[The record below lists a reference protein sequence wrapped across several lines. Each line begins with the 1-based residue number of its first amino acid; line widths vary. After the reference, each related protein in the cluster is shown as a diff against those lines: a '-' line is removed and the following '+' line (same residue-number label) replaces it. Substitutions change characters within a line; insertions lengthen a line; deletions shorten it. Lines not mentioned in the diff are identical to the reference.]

1 MNTNLDIIAKEL
13 YGKIQTRFQDIQMGD
28 ENAKVLSKKEDIP
41 KARFFEFEYDEGGE
55 SLGTVAITLDEDD
68 GVVVQVSG
76 ELVDGANGV
85 PRHRAYKFIR
95 SFRQFAKDRLLKFD
109 IQNLGKSNLDK
120 RDYHFQAKRKEIPME
135 PIMESKLYGT
145 TKMSY
150 QDLGEATLIIRHSQP
165 INPEL
170 AAGRTMHIE
179 SIYVENAHGER
190 FRYPSKHLNG
200 ARALAEH
207 IKAGGNPY
215 DSIGKH
221 ICSLSEELAGL
232 RKFKNYVSRQ
242 EQISEAM
249 GNVTNRVLERI
260 EEIKKQVQM
269 LQRPAYYESFAEAFE
284 DQEEQM
290 IPEEIANDLIDRLTI
305 RTFNED
311 LKAIFPY
318 IYKFVDESELPVL
331 ELDADDLLDEAGD
344 GSRPHGMTTD
354 WHKRYQEHKS
364 RHDDYVDSGDH
375 ANADKAGKTARLAAQ
390 EHHKETGKKIPGAE
404 QFDVYENLQSADESL
419 DLFADYESAIDRLME
434 QDDLFSPNK
443 SAQQSAIEKFN
454 DVMSQEL
461 KPGPGGV
468 NAVESLKGLI
478 DDPELMDEL
487 KKADPELDVRALIQ
501 QWIYDNTDKFD
512 APEIV
517 NQLKFSGSD
526 TTPTPTKPAPIANE
540 PLPAEPLP
548 ATPTAGGTPPVDGA
562 LGAEAGGAPAVPPPA
577 GLDTAAGLT
586 PPPDQTTPVAE
597 GIMNALR
604 KAKAA
609 GATLETQLD
618 FGYGVKT
625 IGEIIEDCGCAP
637 HDVGYDAE
645 PTEPEAG
652 GLDAMLKYIS
662 GFYSKE
668 EGNFPLGGTRIKIK
682 VKKEFD
688 DGAFP
693 DASEDDLM
701 KLMQFIEKKD
711 PSSNEHDHIIK
722 LAGVRSQGHQMPS
735 GHMEMNEWH
744 LKDMEDKIK
753 KMKECMPSM
762 DDHHHEKIKMSHQPE
777 ITADP
782 VDAEILNP
790 QHEGNDVRHFLRKLD
805 QLGI

>member
-13 YGKIQTRFQDIQMGD
+13 YGKIQTRFPDIQMGD

-41 KARFFEFEYDEGGE
+41 KARFFEFEYEEGGE
-55 SLGTVAITLDEDD
+55 PLGTVAITLDADD

-76 ELVDGANGV
+76 EFVDGSNDV

-120 RDYHFQAKRKEIPME
+120 RDYHFQAKRKELPME

-150 QDLGEATLIIRHSQP
+150 QDLGEATLIIKHSQP

-170 AAGRTMHIE
+170 AAGRTMHID
-179 SIYVENAHGER
+179 SIYVENSQGER

-249 GNVTNRVLERI
+249 GNVTSRVLERI

-284 DQEEQM
+284 AQDEQM

-311 LKAIFPY
+311 LKSIFPY

-331 ELDADDLLDEAGD
+331 ELDADDLLGEKMEEETCDD
-344 GSRPHGMTTD
+344 C
-354 WHKRYQEHKS
+354 HKDPCEC
-364 RHDDYVDSGDH
+364 DDD
-375 ANADKAGKTARLAAQ
+375 AEKT
-390 EHHKETGKKIPGAE
+390 
-404 QFDVYENLQSADESL
+404 DESL
-419 DLFADYESAIDRLME
+419 DLFADYELAIDRLME
-434 QDDLFSPNK
+434 QDDLFSPNR

-487 KKADPELDVRALIQ
+487 KKADPELDVRSLIQ
-501 QWIYDNTDKFD
+501 NWILSNSDKFD
-512 APEIV
+512 EPEVI

-526 TTPTPTKPAPIANE
+526 SAPQAPEAPTE
-540 PLPAEPLP
+540 PLKT
-548 ATPTAGGTPPVDGA
+548 ATTDITTPPVGA
-562 LGAEAGGAPAVPPPA
+562 PDASAGGAQLATTPPPE
-577 GLDTAAGLT
+577 GMDVAAGLT
-586 PPPDQTTPVAE
+586 PPPANATVAE
-597 GIMNALR
+597 GIMTALR

-625 IGEIIEDCGCAP
+625 IAEIIEDCGCAP
-637 HDVGYDAE
+637 HDVGYEVE
-645 PTEPEAG
+645 PTMGGEG

-688 DGAFP
+688 DGAFQ

-701 KLMQFIEKKD
+701 KVMRFIEKKD
-711 PSSNEHDHIIK
+711 PSSNEHDHIMK
-722 LAGVRSQGHQMPS
+722 LAGMRPHNDS
-735 GHMEMNEWH
+735 GHMELHEYH
-744 LKDMEDKIK
+744 LKDMEQKLK
-753 KMKECMPSM
+753 RMKEQMPSM
-762 DDHHHEKIKMSHQPE
+762 DDHHHEKVKMSHQPE
-777 ITADP
+777 ITSDP
-782 VDAEILNP
+782 VDSEILDP
-790 QHEGNDVRHFLRKLD
+790 HEQGHGVAHFLKKLD
-805 QLGI
+805 QIGT

>member
-1 MNTNLDIIAKEL
+1 MTSYRLCLYTYQRASDKYNMNTNLDIIAKEL
-13 YGKIQTRFQDIQMGD
+13 YGKIQTRFPDIQMGD

-41 KARFFEFEYDEGGE
+41 KARFFEFEYEEGGE
-55 SLGTVAITLDEDD
+55 PLGTVAITLDEDD

-76 ELVDGANGV
+76 EFVDGSNDV

-120 RDYHFQAKRKEIPME
+120 RDYHFQAKRKELPME

-150 QDLGEATLIIRHSQP
+150 QDLGEATLIIKHSQP

-179 SIYVENAHGER
+179 SIYVESAQGER

-249 GNVTNRVLERI
+249 GNVTSRVLERI
-260 EEIKKQVQM
+260 EEIKKEVQM

-284 DQEEQM
+284 AQDEQM

-311 LKAIFPY
+311 LKSIFPY

-331 ELDADDLLDEAGD
+331 ELDADDLLGEKMEEDTCPDCHKDPCTCDDE
-344 GSRPHGMTTD
+344 T
-354 WHKRYQEHKS
+354 E
-364 RHDDYVDSGDH
+364 
-375 ANADKAGKTARLAAQ
+375 KT
-390 EHHKETGKKIPGAE
+390 
-404 QFDVYENLQSADESL
+404 DESL
-419 DLFADYESAIDRLME
+419 DPFADYESAIDRLME
-434 QDDLFSPNK
+434 QDDLYSPNR
-443 SAQQSAIEKFN
+443 SAQQAAIEKFN
-454 DVMSQEL
+454 DVMSKEL
-461 KPGPGGV
+461 LPGSNGL
-468 NAVESLKGLI
+468 NATESLKGII
-478 DDPELMDEL
+478 DDPELMDKL
-487 KKADPELDVRALIQ
+487 RTADPKLDVRSVIRD
-501 QWIYDNTDKFD
+501 WILKNTDKFD
-512 APEIV
+512 EPEIV
-517 NQLKFSGSD
+517 NQLQFSGIGTAP
-526 TTPTPTKPAPIANE
+526 TTPEA
-540 PLPAEPLP
+540 PAEPLP
-548 ATPTAGGTPPVDGA
+548 ATPTAGGTPPIDGA
-562 LGAEAGGAPAVPPPA
+562 PGAEAGGAALPTTPPPE
-577 GLDTAAGLT
+577 GLDAAAGLT
-586 PPPDQTTPVAE
+586 PPPASAAPVAE
-597 GIMNALR
+597 GIMKALR

-637 HDVGYDAE
+637 HDVGYE
-645 PTEPEAG
+645 TEPAMGGEG
-652 GLDAMLKYIS
+652 GLDSMLKYIS
-662 GFYSKE
+662 GFYSKD

-688 DGAFP
+688 DGAFQ

-701 KLMQFIEKKD
+701 KVMQFIEKKD
-711 PSSNEHDHIIK
+711 PSSNEQHHIMK
-722 LAGVRSQGHQMPS
+722 LAGVRPQAQS
-735 GHMEMNEWH
+735 GHMEINEWH

-762 DDHHHEKIKMSHQPE
+762 DDHHHAKVKMSHQPE
-777 ITADP
+777 ITNDP

-790 QHEGNDVRHFLRKLD
+790 HQEGHDVKHFLRKLD